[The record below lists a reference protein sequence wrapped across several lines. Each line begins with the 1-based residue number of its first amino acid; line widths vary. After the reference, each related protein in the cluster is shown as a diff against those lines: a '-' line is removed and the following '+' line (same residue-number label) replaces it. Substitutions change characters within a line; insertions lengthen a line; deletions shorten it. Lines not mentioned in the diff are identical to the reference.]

1 MPDAIRPVGL
11 AMAAL
16 TIAACGATD
25 TDEQSA
31 ANATSADIDV
41 LPADESV
48 ATSSGELANGVNAPD
63 VNELGNQ
70 H

>member
-1 MPDAIRPVGL
+1 MHDAIRPVGL

-16 TIAACGATD
+16 TLAACGATD
-25 TDEQSA
+25 TDDQA
-31 ANATSADIDV
+31 ADNAATADIDV

-48 ATSSGELANGVNAPD
+48 ATSSDELASGVNDPD
-63 VNELGNQ
+63 VNALGNQ